1 MPKTNI
7 EYYEELIKNLPAS
20 YKKWFDEEERYLKK
34 YIKKGSKVLCVACGD
49 GREINYIIDMAG
61 EIVGIDHDPIAVKHA
76 KINFK
81 NKTNAKIM
89 LAEATELSFEDNSFD
104 YVTCMGSFTNFGE
117 NKIPALKEMKRV
129 LRDNG
134 KIILSAFSENAMPE
148 RMKIYKKFGKAY
160 GKKIKEIKKDGT
172 VIFDESLGDNISE
185 QFSEKQ
191 LRGFFDEVRL
201 KVEEIKKVGIGYI
214 CRLSK

>member
-7 EYYEELIKNLPAS
+7 EYYEELLKNLPSS

-49 GREINYIIDMAG
+49 GREINYIVDIAG
-61 EIVGIDHDPIAVKHA
+61 EIVGIDHDSVAVRHA

-81 NKTNAKIM
+81 GKTNVKIK
-89 LAEATELSFEDNSFD
+89 LEEATKLPFEDNSFG
-104 YVTCMGSFTNFGE
+104 YITCMVSFTNFGK

-129 LRDNG
+129 LKDNG
-134 KIILSAFSENAMPE
+134 KIILSAYSEDAMSE
-148 RMKIYKKFGKAY
+148 RMKVYKEMDQKY
-160 GKKIKEIKKDGT
+160 GKIKKIKKDGT
-172 VIFDESLGDNISE
+172 VIFDKSFGDNISE

-191 LRGFFDEVRL
+191 LRGFFNEVEL

-214 CRLSK
+214 CKLSK